1 MFQID
6 LVERCRKNDRKAQLK
21 LYKQYCEGMYCVA
34 ARFLNNSEDAEDVLQ
49 DAFIKAFQ
57 KIHQFSGEVT
67 FGAWLKRIVINTC
80 IDHLKS
86 KKMQFVELKDYQMQ
100 VVEDENWSVSELVS
114 LDEVKMAM
122 EQLPE
127 KYRYVV
133 KLYLV
138 EGYDHAEIS
147 QILNLTQTASRTR
160 LLRGKAHLK
169 RLLKDKS
176 HGTGS

>member
-21 LYKQYCEGMYCVA
+21 LYNQYCEGMYCVA
-34 ARFLNNSEDAEDVLQ
+34 VRFLNNSDDAEDVLQ
-49 DAFIKAFQ
+49 EAFIKAFQ

-80 IDHLKS
+80 IDYLKS
-86 KKMQFVELKDYQMQ
+86 KKMQFVELQDYQMQ
-100 VVEDENWSVSELVS
+100 VVEDENWSVSEGIS
-114 LDEVKMAM
+114 LDEVKKAM

-133 KLYLV
+133 QLYLV

-160 LLRGKAHLK
+160 LLRGKAYLK
-169 RLLKDKS
+169 RLLKEKS